1 MSEDQGKQMISNLR
15 VLDESAY
22 EELAGKLDALIAQA
36 ASSSRE
42 LEELFKQT
50 ENANT
55 GAAQAKTELDKRLT
69 LSARVLKVA
78 KDQLQQ
84 VEQAVAALGQRQ
96 DRIDEVSA
104 EVQGRLSEFHQHL
117 EQAVGQVDEGVA
129 RAVDGLEQQRH
140 AGAQARDRADNLLEA
155 SASVAERLG
164 EVQGQLASGIER
176 FEEGLGR
183 ALNQIERGSSQT
195 DRASSKLDEQVFALK
210 SRVTAF
216 SDGIEQ
222 WLKPALEQMEATRR
236 DAEDARQELGK
247 QFADL
252 SDRLHEAV
260 GGLEG
265 RLDSGL
271 ADMSQRQDLS
281 ELAGEAVK
289 THLADLHAMVSASA
303 EQLERRCAELGEQ
316 AAEAIGSAVGP
327 LVDRVEST
335 GVSEDDLVSRLGET
349 RSQIESAIAQLE
361 KRFAPILKHLTERA
375 AGAISAR
382 SELREYTLS
391 LQDQVAN
398 ALGQIED
405 RISEVEQRLQ
415 GAVGTQLGSVVER
428 LEEQVSA
435 TRADLVGRASQ
446 DREQATRLEQRLAD
460 LQGQL
465 STVLEQ
471 VDERVAD
478 TLAGLESRD
487 ETANA
492 EARIQLA
499 QLADNHEQLGS
510 AVGRLEEQVSAAR
523 ADFGTRAPQ
532 DQDQASQLELISAQ
546 VKTGLTDLQL
556 QLSAIYEQVDD
567 RVASA
572 LAGLESR
579 GALTNEEAAARLSE
593 LAGNHEQ
600 LGTAVARLEE
610 LLTAPVV
617 DRDCGATGDQGQAA
631 RLERHLSDVKELLT
645 GVAVRI
651 DTGLEE
657 LQETKPADTGFE
669 KGLAELREHVDTRVA
684 DALAG
689 IDGQGPQVDGNAA
702 ARLSELAT
710 SHEQLNSAVGRL
722 EEQLSVALADQGSSP
737 PPPDAELA
745 GGVEQQLA
753 RLSEQL
759 AALGAR
765 IETEVQPV
773 LASLQQ
779 REQDDG
785 VEKSLADLHAQ
796 LTAITEQVD
805 RRVADALSELD
816 SRGQGNAGE
825 ADAPKPK
832 GGSRKQATAA
842 ADGKAAPPEKK
853 GPQQFVSALV
863 SALNSGDPKH
873 IRKFVADEYSESAL
887 QERPVKDR
895 VDVYMSFRDEAG
907 EVVLCHIDESDREE
921 IVAVV
926 QETDSPQRHR
936 FVFALE
942 PTPPHKIYV
951 VNIDAL

>member
-1 MSEDQGKQMISNLR
+1 VSEDQGKQMISNLR

-478 TLAGLESRD
+478 TRR
-487 ETANA
+487 T
-492 EARIQLA
+492 
-499 QLADNHEQLGS
+499 
-510 AVGRLEEQVSAAR
+510 
-523 ADFGTRAPQ
+523 
-532 DQDQASQLELISAQ
+532 
-546 VKTGLTDLQL
+546 
-556 QLSAIYEQVDD
+556 
-567 RVASA
+567 
-572 LAGLESR
+572 
-579 GALTNEEAAARLSE
+579 
-593 LAGNHEQ
+593 
-600 LGTAVARLEE
+600 
-610 LLTAPVV
+610 
-617 DRDCGATGDQGQAA
+617 
-631 RLERHLSDVKELLT
+631 
-645 GVAVRI
+645 
-651 DTGLEE
+651 
-657 LQETKPADTGFE
+657 
-669 KGLAELREHVDTRVA
+669 LR
-684 DALAG
+684 
-689 IDGQGPQVDGNAA
+689 P
-702 ARLSELAT
+702 
-710 SHEQLNSAVGRL
+710 
-722 EEQLSVALADQGSSP
+722 GSSWRSLP
-737 PPPDAELA
+737 TTTSSLVAPW
-745 GGVEQQLA
+745 
-753 RLSEQL
+753 
-759 AALGAR
+759 GAWKNR
-765 IETEVQPV
+765 YRQ
-773 LASLQQ
+773 
-779 REQDDG
+779 
-785 VEKSLADLHAQ
+785 
-796 LTAITEQVD
+796 
-805 RRVADALSELD
+805 
-816 SRGQGNAGE
+816 
-825 ADAPKPK
+825 
-832 GGSRKQATAA
+832 
-842 ADGKAAPPEKK
+842 
-853 GPQQFVSALV
+853 
-863 SALNSGDPKH
+863 
-873 IRKFVADEYSESAL
+873 
-887 QERPVKDR
+887 
-895 VDVYMSFRDEAG
+895 
-907 EVVLCHIDESDREE
+907 
-921 IVAVV
+921 
-926 QETDSPQRHR
+926 
-936 FVFALE
+936 LE
-942 PTPPHKIYV
+942 PTWAAGHHRTESRQRGSSSGSPICRGS
-951 VNIDAL
+951 

>member
-1 MSEDQGKQMISNLR
+1 MISNLR

>member
-1 MSEDQGKQMISNLR
+1 MISNLR

-104 EVQGRLSEFHQHL
+104 EGQGRLSEFHQHL

>member
-104 EVQGRLSEFHQHL
+104 EGQGRLSEFHQHL